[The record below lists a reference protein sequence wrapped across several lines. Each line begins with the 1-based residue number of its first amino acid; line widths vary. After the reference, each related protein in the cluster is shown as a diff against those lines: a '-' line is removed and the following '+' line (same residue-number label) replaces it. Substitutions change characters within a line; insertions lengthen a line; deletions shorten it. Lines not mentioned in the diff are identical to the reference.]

1 MPHTAR
7 PQAAALSPGLGLGR
21 AQPALTRNRVARQRI
36 DRKTCTA
43 SSLITAPVLT
53 ELMKLT
59 LSVTNTNTIASVS
72 QAVGPNYLVWYSILC
87 ALTASV
93 GTWVVHFTS
102 YLWHN
107 VFEGYILQ
115 EESMSPK
122 EKNLMHGVDVTH
134 SRFFDQPKVKEAV
147 AFAAEAH
154 RGQARK
160 TKEPYVAHCIETACI
175 VEEVL
180 DLAEDSEYISRAE
193 SAIIAALLHDVL
205 DDTSVKVQQIEDQF
219 GTEVASMVSKVSQLS
234 SMNQLLRRRRR
245 QLSGRSRG
253 IGLGKEEEEQLR
265 TFIVNM
271 VSEPLVLV
279 IKLAD
284 RLHNMRTVF
293 ALKRDKQKAV
303 ATETLQAELEDLCF
317 AVLHPHEYT
326 ALRNE
331 LDSIWGLQQ
340 VTDLVPVQAETL
352 LSQAMAGIKTAAE
365 IAAATPDAPQ
375 PRLPPPS
382 PVPRPALS
390 PPFEERSQ
398 QAALDSAATAPAT
411 SVQDEQ
417 QQSVQSVAGD
427 LYAHSERGMV
437 RAAAQARINPRQQK
451 ALQSGLLR
459 LSPSVQRKSSAR
471 RSTAAVLEP
480 PEVATSSFGPSQSS
494 ASAPPS
500 ASVPPSR
507 LKSHDDIITP
517 LSRSSDA
524 NSQSLDQSQSSTSSA
539 GPASHSPKADSTQSS
554 ARAIPGT
561 AEPALGSSSAA
572 SDGPVRVIRGRAP
585 RQALAAKKANAE
597 RQKSGSK
604 AGPSGRVT
612 ADYSFLSADQQQVR
626 QLVKTVLPFHAMGFK
641 NHRAV
646 PAGAA
651 PGLKVLEG
659 CARVLLQTIYLEGYS
674 LGLEVRVEGRLKSM
688 YSIYK
693 KMIRKKIPVRQVY
706 DARALRVIVGD
717 EGGSKTEDAWAA
729 AYRIQPAVHRLWRK
743 VGGEYDDYIVN
754 PKRSGYQSLHTAVK
768 GPGGV
773 PMEVQ
778 IRTAH
783 MHEVAEYGAA
793 AHWTY
798 KENTPKL
805 QAGSDKIQERQPVV
819 CHRDGQMRNGVVYSV
834 LKDGLQFLA
843 VVNTSNAVPVSD
855 QDSGDSLASVQE
867 LYQYAHD
874 RHWFRPG
881 HGDLKACLEKYS
893 KCQDGRFRREDHTG
907 YKLPYFCTPLQAWSA
922 PASNPGG
929 DVPQQEGPPA
939 GHHPSGP
946 VSTGHL
952 AERAKNQK
960 DLNLKTLR
968 LRGILEWRDE
978 VTSRPDHSG
987 SSTSSEVMILIWPAG
1002 EFKRLPRG
1010 TTASEIVHDQGWA
1023 QRSGDEFSRL
1033 VNVNNRLVPENTVLQ
1048 DGDFLVLSRELL
1060 TI

>member
-7 PQAAALSPGLGLGR
+7 PQPTALFPGLGLGR
-21 AQPALTRNRVARQRI
+21 AQPALTRNRAIRQRI
-36 DRKTCTA
+36 DRKTCIA

-59 LSVTNTNTIASVS
+59 LSPSSVTSTNTIAAVS

-107 VFEGYILQ
+107 VFKGYVLQ
-115 EESMSPK
+115 EESMSLK
-122 EKNLMHGVDVTH
+122 EKNLMYGVDVTH

-303 ATETLQAELEDLCF
+303 ATETLQVWCSLAERLGMMVLKAELEDLCF

-352 LSQAMAGIKTAAE
+352 LSQAVAGIKTAAE
-365 IAAATPDAPQ
+365 IAAATPDVPQ
-375 PRLPPPS
+375 PRLPHPS
-382 PVPRPALS
+382 PVPRPML
-390 PPFEERSQ
+390 
-398 QAALDSAATAPAT
+398 
-411 SVQDEQ
+411 
-417 QQSVQSVAGD
+417 
-427 LYAHSERGMV
+427 
-437 RAAAQARINPRQQK
+437 
-451 ALQSGLLR
+451 
-459 LSPSVQRKSSAR
+459 
-471 RSTAAVLEP
+471 
-480 PEVATSSFGPSQSS
+480 
-494 ASAPPS
+494 
-500 ASVPPSR
+500 
-507 LKSHDDIITP
+507 
-517 LSRSSDA
+517 
-524 NSQSLDQSQSSTSSA
+524 STSSQERAA
-539 GPASHSPKADSTQSS
+539 G
-554 ARAIPGT
+554 
-561 AEPALGSSSAA
+561 
-572 SDGPVRVIRGRAP
+572 DGPVRVIRGRAP

-693 KMIRKKIPVRQVY
+693 KMIRKKVPVRQVY

-754 PKRSGYQSLHTAVK
+754 PKRSGYQSLHMAVK

-819 CHRDGQMRNGVVYSV
+819 CHRDGHMRTGVVYSV

-843 VVNTSNAVPVSD
+843 VVDSSNAVPVSD
-855 QDSGDSLASVQE
+855 QDAGISLASVQE

-874 RHWFRPG
+874 RCWFRPG
-881 HGDLKACLEKYS
+881 HGDLNACLEKYS

-907 YKLPYFCTPLQAWSA
+907 YKLPYFCTPLEAWSA
-922 PASNPGG
+922 PASNPEGE
-929 DVPQQEGPPA
+929 VPQQEGPPA
-939 GHHPSGP
+939 GHHSSSGP

-952 AERAKNQK
+952 AERAKNQR

-978 VTSRPDHSG
+978 VTSGPDHSG

-1010 TTASEIVHDQGWA
+1010 TTASKIVHDQGWA

-1060 TI
+1060 KI

>member
-21 AQPALTRNRVARQRI
+21 AQPDLTRNRAIRQRI
-36 DRKTCTA
+36 HRKTYVA

-53 ELMKLT
+53 ELIKLT
-59 LSVTNTNTIASVS
+59 LRPSSVTNTNTIAAVS

-115 EESMSPK
+115 EESRSLK
-122 EKNLMHGVDVTH
+122 EKNLMHGVNVTH

-245 QLSGRSRG
+245 QLSGRSRS

-303 ATETLQAELEDLCF
+303 ATETLQVWCSLAERLGMMVLKAELEDLCF

-340 VTDLVPVQAETL
+340 VTDLVPVQAEAL

-365 IAAATPDAPQ
+365 IAAATPDVPP

-382 PVPRPALS
+382 PVPRPMLS
-390 PPFEERSQ
+390 TSSEERSQ
-398 QAALDSAATAPAT
+398 QAAPDSIATAPTT
-411 SVQDEQ
+411 SVQSEQ

-437 RAAAQARINPRQQK
+437 RAAAQARINARQQK

-459 LSPSVQRKSSAR
+459 LSPSVQQRKSNGR
-471 RSTAAVLEP
+471 RSAAAVLEP

-494 ASAPPS
+494 RSASPS
-500 ASVPPSR
+500 ASVPPSL
-507 LKSHDDIITP
+507 LKSHDDTILP
-517 LSRSSDA
+517 LSRSSNA

-539 GPASHSPKADSTQSS
+539 GPASHAPEADSTESR
-554 ARAIPGT
+554 ARAVPGS
-561 AEPALGSSSAA
+561 AERPLHCWNASSSPGAA

-674 LGLEVRVEGRLKSM
+674 LGLEVRVEGRDRKS
-688 YSIYK
+688 
-693 KMIRKKIPVRQVY
+693 
-706 DARALRVIVGD
+706 
-717 EGGSKTEDAWAA
+717 
-729 AYRIQPAVHRLWRK
+729 
-743 VGGEYDDYIVN
+743 
-754 PKRSGYQSLHTAVK
+754 
-768 GPGGV
+768 
-773 PMEVQ
+773 
-778 IRTAH
+778 
-783 MHEVAEYGAA
+783 
-793 AHWTY
+793 
-798 KENTPKL
+798 
-805 QAGSDKIQERQPVV
+805 VV
-819 CHRDGQMRNGVVYSV
+819 
-834 LKDGLQFLA
+834 
-843 VVNTSNAVPVSD
+843 
-855 QDSGDSLASVQE
+855 
-867 LYQYAHD
+867 
-874 RHWFRPG
+874 
-881 HGDLKACLEKYS
+881 
-893 KCQDGRFRREDHTG
+893 
-907 YKLPYFCTPLQAWSA
+907 
-922 PASNPGG
+922 
-929 DVPQQEGPPA
+929 
-939 GHHPSGP
+939 
-946 VSTGHL
+946 
-952 AERAKNQK
+952 
-960 DLNLKTLR
+960 
-968 LRGILEWRDE
+968 
-978 VTSRPDHSG
+978 
-987 SSTSSEVMILIWPAG
+987 
-1002 EFKRLPRG
+1002 
-1010 TTASEIVHDQGWA
+1010 
-1023 QRSGDEFSRL
+1023 
-1033 VNVNNRLVPENTVLQ
+1033 
-1048 DGDFLVLSRELL
+1048 
-1060 TI
+1060 